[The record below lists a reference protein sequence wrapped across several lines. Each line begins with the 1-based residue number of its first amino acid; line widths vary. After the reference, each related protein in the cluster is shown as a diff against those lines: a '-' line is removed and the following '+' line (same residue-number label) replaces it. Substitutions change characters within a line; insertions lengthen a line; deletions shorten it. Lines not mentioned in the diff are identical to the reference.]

1 MTAPLHDSYEQ
12 AQRARSRKRVSS
24 RGYDPVLGGLNVG
37 VGVSDLLQ
45 SGLRVPYAPTG
56 KVTGEVPILVQPY
69 LFQLCSIG
77 VGKGLWVTGLGQL
90 SVIGDEQGAS
100 GVPLATPIFPNVIQQ
115 RTAGSRFSD
124 CKNIRWGLRQV
135 RKPAIPWSGRNVLN
149 TDSFTWRW
157 TDGSGLIYETATFLP
172 ANLDK
177 NGKPDNYLL
186 LTNYTAPAAPY
197 VFPGR
202 PVGGDLGSFDSLD
215 FPWGARKSSI
225 EPTWVKPGGFLVF
238 YALVDQTNTAT
249 RAVIQVPGSFP
260 LPTTGMPENA
270 FVGDFTDAQQY
281 AVGGWLEVEQREGD
295 GAPIGR
301 RWWRR

>member
-1 MTAPLHDSYEQ
+1 M
-12 AQRARSRKRVSS
+12 
-24 RGYDPVLGGLNVG
+24 G

-115 RTAGSRFSD
+115 RTAGFRFSD

-202 PVGGDLGSFDSLD
+202 PVGGDLGGFDSLD
-215 FPWGARKSSI
+215 FPYQQAERKAF
-225 EPTWVKPGGFLVF
+225 EPIWVDGSGYLVF
-238 YALVDQTNTAT
+238 YAWVDQTNPST
-249 RAVIQVPGSFP
+249 RSAMTVPSAFP
-260 LPTTGMPENA
+260 IPTTGMPENT
-270 FVGDFTDAQQY
+270 FVTDFTPDSASQTGGPIQY
-281 AVGGWLEVEQREGD
+281 SVGAWLEVELSSGD
-295 GAPIGR
+295 RKILRGGDLLSGLDGKECG
-301 RWWRR
+301 